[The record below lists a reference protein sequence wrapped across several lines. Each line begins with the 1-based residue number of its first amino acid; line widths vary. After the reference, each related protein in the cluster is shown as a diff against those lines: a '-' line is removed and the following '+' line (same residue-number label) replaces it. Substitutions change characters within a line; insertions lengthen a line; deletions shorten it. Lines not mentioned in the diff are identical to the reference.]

1 MEERQLLI
9 LCSWLPALF
18 LLKLRIAVQSET
30 TMPPHRPP
38 SHNRLLAL
46 PACALLALLGASS
59 ARAEFQTPTPTEIP
73 TTGAITLK
81 TTLADTKVT
90 ATLVTAT
97 TPSHSVHLCSGGR
110 TTCSPV
116 EKLSLTVGPTT
127 VYIPDSL
134 VATLSD
140 VNTASLAAYG
150 WTQFVLTLNCGD
162 AAAAT
167 QVRIRFDKNRVLER
181 EVTASE
187 AGMVSERTTYEDL
200 SGAFN

>member
-1 MEERQLLI
+1 
-9 LCSWLPALF
+9 
-18 LLKLRIAVQSET
+18 
-30 TMPPHRPP
+30 MPPHRPP

-46 PACALLALLGASS
+46 PACALLSLLCASS
-59 ARAEFQTPTPTEIP
+59 ASAESPPPTEIP

-81 TTLADTKVT
+81 ATLADTKVT

-116 EKLSLTVGPTT
+116 EKLSLMVGATT

-134 VATLSD
+134 VATLND

-150 WTQFVLTLNCGD
+150 GTQFVLILNCGD

-167 QVRIRFDKNRVLER
+167 QVRIRFDKNRALER

>member
-1 MEERQLLI
+1 
-9 LCSWLPALF
+9 
-18 LLKLRIAVQSET
+18 
-30 TMPPHRPP
+30 MPTFWPP
-38 SHNRLLAL
+38 PRNRLLSLLAYAL
-46 PACALLALLGASS
+46 FALLGASPAS
-59 ARAEFQTPTPTEIP
+59 AKSHTPTPTQIP
-73 TTGAITLK
+73 AIGTVTLK
-81 TTLADTKVT
+81 ITGADTKVT

-97 TPSHSVHLCSGGR
+97 TPSHSIHLCSGGR

-116 EKLSLTVGPTT
+116 EKLSLTVGRTT

-140 VNTASLAAYG
+140 VNSASLSAYD
-150 WTQFVLTLNCGD
+150 WTQFVLTLDCGD

-181 EVTASE
+181 EVIAGE
-187 AGMVSERTTYEDL
+187 AGIVSERTTYEDL

>member
-1 MEERQLLI
+1 
-9 LCSWLPALF
+9 
-18 LLKLRIAVQSET
+18 
-30 TMPPHRPP
+30 MPPRRPP
-38 SHNRLLAL
+38 SHNLLLAL
-46 PACALLALLGASS
+46 PACALLCASS
-59 ARAEFQTPTPTEIP
+59 ASAESPTPTEIP

-81 TTLADTKVT
+81 ATLADTKVT

-97 TPSHSVHLCSGGR
+97 TSSHSVHLCSGGR

-116 EKLSLTVGPTT
+116 EKLSLTVGATT

-134 VATLSD
+134 VATLND
-140 VNTASLAAYG
+140 VNAASLAAYG
-150 WTQFVLTLNCGD
+150 GTQFVLILNCGD

-167 QVRIRFDKNRVLER
+167 QVRIRFDKNRALER

-200 SGAFN
+200 RGAFN